1 MKKQTKFDPIRRQ
14 LVGTV
19 ACATAGF
26 SIMLP
31 GCSRA
36 DTVSIKVFKSPTCG
50 CCSDWITH
58 LEDNGFS
65 VTSFDEGN
73 SEARKRLGMPVQF
86 GSCHTAEVG
95 GYAIEG
101 HVPAREIHRLLEEK
115 PQAIGLA
122 VPAMPRGS
130 PGMDGP
136 AYGGVRDP
144 YDVLL
149 IDTKGEAKVFQSYR

>member
-1 MKKQTKFDPIRRQ
+1 MKRQTKFNPTRRR
-14 LVGTV
+14 LVGAL
-19 ACATAGF
+19 ACGAAGVT
-26 SIMLP
+26 IMLP

-36 DTVSIKVFKSPTCG
+36 EPVSINVFKSPTCG
-50 CCSDWITH
+50 CCVDWITH

-73 SEARKRLGMPVQF
+73 NEARERLGMPVKF
-86 GSCHTAEVG
+86 GSCHTAEVE

-101 HVPAREIHRLLEEK
+101 HVPAREIHRLLDEK
-115 PQAIGLA
+115 PQAIGLS

-149 IDTKGEAKVFQSYR
+149 IDEQGDAQVFQSYR